1 MPKQTNT
8 WLEPLLTRELRR
20 VAAPPLGY
28 QEGLGKETLGYPES
42 LDCQETLD
50 SQQTPGW
57 QEKLRYQQ
65 RLGKESLGETRPG
78 DELLGGVP
86 LWAAASGKVRAARR
100 PSNMWFAC
108 ASAAGL
114 LLASAVGLHAYIS
127 NAAPLAG
134 QRAAKAVR
142 FETWVQASTGLN
154 VHGAC
159 KLCHA
164 DEELRAGISRGL
176 ERSLAG
182 AFSTDAGVY

>member
-1 MPKQTNT
+1 MSKQTDT

-20 VAAPPLGY
+20 VAAPTTGY
-28 QEGLGKETLGYPES
+28 SAERRIS
-42 LDCQETLD
+42 
-50 SQQTPGW
+50 
-57 QEKLRYQQ
+57 
-65 RLGKESLGETRPG
+65 
-78 DELLGGVP
+78 VP
-86 LWAAASGKVRAARR
+86 SIARR
-100 PSNMWFAC
+100 PSGMWFAC

-142 FETWVQASTGLN
+142 FETWVRASTGLN

-159 KLCHA
+159 RLCHA
-164 DEELRAGISRGL
+164 DEELRAGIPLGL

-182 AFSTDAGVY
+182 ASLTDAGVY

>member
-1 MPKQTNT
+1 MPKPTDT

-20 VAAPPLGY
+20 VAAPPLLAGPAPS
-28 QEGLGKETLGYPES
+28 E
-42 LDCQETLD
+42 
-50 SQQTPGW
+50 
-57 QEKLRYQQ
+57 
-65 RLGKESLGETRPG
+65 
-78 DELLGGVP
+78 
-86 LWAAASGKVRAARR
+86 AARAPRR
-100 PSNMWFAC
+100 PSGMWFAC

-114 LLASAVGLHAYIS
+114 LLASAVGLHTYIS

-159 KLCHA
+159 RLCHA
-164 DEELRAGISRGL
+164 DEELRAGIPFDL

-182 AFSTDAGVY
+182 ASLTDAGVY

>member
-1 MPKQTNT
+1 MSKQTDS

-20 VAAPPLGY
+20 VAAPPM
-28 QEGLGKETLGYPES
+28 
-42 LDCQETLD
+42 
-50 SQQTPGW
+50 
-57 QEKLRYQQ
+57 
-65 RLGKESLGETRPG
+65 GE
-78 DELLGGVP
+78 P
-86 LWAAASGKVRAARR
+86 LCVAAPRR
-100 PSNMWFAC
+100 SSSMWFAC

-114 LLASAVGLHAYIS
+114 LLASAVGLHTYIS

-159 KLCHA
+159 RLCHA
-164 DEELRAGISRGL
+164 DEELRAGIPRDL

-182 AFSTDAGVY
+182 AFFTDAGVY

>member
-1 MPKQTNT
+1 MPKQTYI

-20 VAAPPLGY
+20 VSAPPLGCK
-28 QEGLGKETLGYPES
+28 EGLGYQEALG
-42 LDCQETLD
+42 CQK
-50 SQQTPGW
+50 G
-57 QEKLRYQQ
+57 
-65 RLGKESLGETRPG
+65 LGEERPG

-86 LWAAASGKVRAARR
+86 LWAPASGKVRAARR
-100 PSNMWFAC
+100 PSNMWFTC

-142 FETWVQASTGLN
+142 FENWVQASTGLN

>member
-1 MPKQTNT
+1 MSKQTDT

-20 VAAPPLGY
+20 VAAPPA
-28 QEGLGKETLGYPES
+28 
-42 LDCQETLD
+42 
-50 SQQTPGW
+50 
-57 QEKLRYQQ
+57 
-65 RLGKESLGETRPG
+65 GE
-78 DELLGGVP
+78 P
-86 LWAAASGKVRAARR
+86 LCGRAPRR
-100 PSNMWFAC
+100 SSSMWFAC

-114 LLASAVGLHAYIS
+114 LLASAVGLHTYIS

-159 KLCHA
+159 RLCHA
-164 DEELRAGISRGL
+164 DEELRAGISRDL

-182 AFSTDAGVY
+182 AFFTDAGVY

>member
-1 MPKQTNT
+1 MPKPTDT

-20 VAAPPLGY
+20 VAAPLGC
-28 QEGLGKETLGYPES
+28 E
-42 LDCQETLD
+42 
-50 SQQTPGW
+50 
-57 QEKLRYQQ
+57 
-65 RLGKESLGETRPG
+65 
-78 DELLGGVP
+78 ELVRVSGP
-86 LWAAASGKVRAARR
+86 SEAARAPRR
-100 PSNMWFAC
+100 PSGMWFAC

-114 LLASAVGLHAYIS
+114 LLASAVGLHTYIS

-159 KLCHA
+159 RLCHA
-164 DEELRAGISRGL
+164 DEELRAGIPFDL

-182 AFSTDAGVY
+182 ASLTDAGVY